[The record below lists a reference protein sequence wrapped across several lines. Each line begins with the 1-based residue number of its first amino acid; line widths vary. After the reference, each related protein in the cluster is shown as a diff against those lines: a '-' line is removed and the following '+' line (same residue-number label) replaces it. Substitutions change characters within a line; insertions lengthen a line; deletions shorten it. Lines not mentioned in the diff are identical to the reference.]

1 MFTQPAPSSTTA
13 LVTPTTDS
21 TASPSAPPATRPSR
35 IRGLSYLRNYTA
47 NHLLSRDSGVSAQ
60 NSASGSALGSSS
72 QHSPLTRA
80 TTHATLSVTGRRRS
94 RHSATADDPLS
105 TPRDRLLRTTS
116 AQNPGSSSSHNN
128 GPAPEPASNSDSD
141 SGRAKKHKT
150 GAESVEDTEDHTAGE
165 VNMTRTR
172 SATTGDLSLDMLPSI
187 RFSAHYDARS
197 TRQSLS
203 FTPVSRTLPTGKEII
218 KVGRYSE
225 REQQQIVPANTPS
238 AAPVGFKSKV
248 VSRRHCEFWYED
260 GKWYI
265 KDVKSS
271 SGTFLNHIRLSPP
284 GNESKPFIVNDGD
297 IVQLGIDFRGGEEMI
312 FRCVKMRIEVNR
324 GWQNKPNNFK
334 QGPNILWHPTEANQ
348 HQHGNSQATPELDL
362 GRSRQRIKCPGLL
375 DLSKRDCA
383 TTPPPLDKPIGTDD
397 FLQPCQSLFVAPCS
411 HTWHYKCIREL
422 LVGPSHPI
430 FTCPNCRAA
439 ADLDADIEEP
449 DEEWQQLDS
458 GGEDANMDTSDAPQE
473 LTTIPTDDSPNMSDM
488 AADEAPSPVSPPVS
502 PVEAEAEAADVTM
515 MLDHAPT
522 VQEIPIRPAS
532 RPEASS
538 PVPIP
543 RSSPIPV
550 NRSRRTP
557 SPPSGQEGPL
567 TPRNDAGPWVFD
579 GDAGRASQD
588 ISRPG
593 AMVNLDAAAAQVESN
608 AS

>member
-1 MFTQPAPSSTTA
+1 MFTQPAPPSTTGLISPA
-13 LVTPTTDS
+13 TDLA
-21 TASPSAPPATRPSR
+21 ASPPPHSGSR
-35 IRGLSYLRNYTA
+35 GSRLRGFSYLRSYTQ

-60 NSASGSALGSSS
+60 SSASGAASGSSS
-72 QHSPLTRA
+72 QHPPLTRA
-80 TTHATLSVTGRRRS
+80 ATHSAISVSGRRRS
-94 RHSATADDPLS
+94 RQADDLPS
-105 TPRDRLLRTTS
+105 TSGDRIHRTTS
-116 AQNPGSSSSHNN
+116 TQNPQVSH
-128 GPAPEPASNSDSD
+128 GLLVETNSDSD
-141 SGRAKKHKT
+141 SGRGKKHKT
-150 GAESVEDTEDHTAGE
+150 GTENAEANQARTTDDAT
-165 VNMTRTR
+165 MTRTR

-187 RFSAHYDARS
+187 RFSAHYDPRS

-203 FTPVSRTLPTGKEII
+203 FTPISRTLPTGKESI

-248 VSRRHCEFWYED
+248 VSRRHCEFWHED

-284 GNESKPFIVNDGD
+284 GNESKPYVVNDGD

-312 FRCVKMRIEVNR
+312 FRCVKMRIELNR

-334 QGPNILWHPTEANQ
+334 
-348 HQHGNSQATPELDL
+348 
-362 GRSRQRIKCPGLL
+362 
-375 DLSKRDCA
+375 
-383 TTPPPLDKPIGTDD
+383 
-397 FLQPCQSLFVAPCS
+397 
-411 HTWHYKCIREL
+411 
-422 LVGPSHPI
+422 
-430 FTCPNCRAA
+430 AA

-449 DEEWQQLDS
+449 DEDWQQLDDS
-458 GGEDANMDTSDAPQE
+458 GAEDINMESA
-473 LTTIPTDDSPNMSDM
+473 SPP
-488 AADEAPSPVSPPVS
+488 EAPTNNEGETNRNPSVGAAEEPPSQVAS
-502 PVEAEAEAADVTM
+502 TDGEAGDITM

-522 VQEIPIRPAS
+522 IQDPLP

-543 RSSPIPV
+543 RTSPTAVNGSNSST
-550 NRSRRTP
+550 NTRRTP
-557 SPPSGQEGPL
+557 SPPNRGTIIHEGPL

-593 AMVNLDAAAAQVESN
+593 AMVNLDAAATQIESS
-608 AS
+608 AR